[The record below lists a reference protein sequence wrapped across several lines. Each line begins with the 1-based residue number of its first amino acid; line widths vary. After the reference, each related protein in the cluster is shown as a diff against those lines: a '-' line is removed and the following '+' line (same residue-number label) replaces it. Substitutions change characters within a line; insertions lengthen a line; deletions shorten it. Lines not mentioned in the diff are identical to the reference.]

1 MQFAGPLKI
10 SGPSFLVEGG
20 GVALWWGGQF
30 RGKEVGE
37 MWVRVKEGWKMWVWV
52 KEGWGRVGVTL
63 WGGGDPLASLGNDG
77 VAFLLALL
85 EDQDLVRKR
94 SRPPP
99 PHPPPP
105 PLRIIEPQ

>member
-1 MQFAGPLKI
+1 MGE
-10 SGPSFLVEGG
+10 GEGGVEDVGEGEGGVGEGG
-20 GVALWWGGQF
+20 GHALGA
-30 RGKEVGE
+30 
-37 MWVRVKEGWKMWVWV
+37 
-52 KEGWGRVGVTL
+52 
-63 WGGGDPLASLGNDG
+63 GDPLASLGNDS

-105 PLRIIEPQ
+105 PPLRIIEPFALIES